1 MKVLWLDPLNT
12 NPHFVN
18 LLSLAL
24 GDAGHRVEVCS
35 VVRDGHP
42 PPPEVPWTPFMRFR
56 PPPSSLKKSALAT
69 LRALASYEFCWR
81 RAIRR
86 ARAAGVESV
95 LVTTNLTLWRADTRA
110 VRRLRRLGIAPVV
123 IVHRPYQTVFEDP
136 LGERAAR
143 YGGFYRSAARILTMT
158 AFVREWIETNYHPEP
173 APLPFPHPHFGPL
186 LDRVS
191 PDESLSRRLS
201 AWAGE
206 APVIAFLSNM
216 RPEQGLEV
224 LLAAL
229 PRLPAEF
236 GRWRLLLVSSGG
248 SPGQVEAVERRLR
261 ESGLRERVFCRFDT
275 YSPPELRAY
284 AEASTVVVTPYSQAT
299 QSGVLA
305 LASGAGRPVVATEVG
320 GLPEMVRP
328 GVNGEL
334 APSRNP
340 AALADALGRVLSRLD
355 HYREGA
361 LACRE
366 EIHSPKEAAET
377 VTEALRAAAGDLG
390 PRPGEGG
397 RPGPAPD
404 RR

>member
-1 MKVLWLDPLNT
+1 MKVLWIDPLNT

-24 GDAGHRVEVCS
+24 GDAGHEVEVCS
-35 VVRDGHP
+35 VVREGHP
-42 PPPEVPWTPFMRFR
+42 PPPGVRWSPFMRFR
-56 PPPSSLKKSALAT
+56 PPPSSLKKSALTT
-69 LRALASYEFCWR
+69 LRALASYRFCWR
-81 RAIRR
+81 RAIRK
-86 ARAAGVESV
+86 ARAAGAGSV
-95 LVTTNLTLWRADTRA
+95 LVTTNLTLWRSDTRA

-123 IVHRPYQTVFEDP
+123 IAHRPYQGVFEDP
-136 LGERAAR
+136 LGERATR
-143 YGGFYRSAARILTMT
+143 FGGFYRSAARILTMT
-158 AFVREWIETNYHPEP
+158 SFVREWIEANYHPTP
-173 APLPFPHPHFGPL
+173 APVPFPHPHFGPL

-191 PDESLSRRLS
+191 ADEALSRRLG
-201 AWAGE
+201 AWAGG

-236 GRWRLLLVSSGG
+236 ADWRLLLVSSGG
-248 SPGQVEAVERRLR
+248 SRSQVEAVERRLA
-261 ESGLRERVFCRFDT
+261 ESGFRDRVFCRFDT
-275 YSPPELRAY
+275 YSPPELKAY
-284 AEASTVVVTPYSQAT
+284 VEASSVVVTPYSQAT

-305 LASGAGRPVVATEVG
+305 LAAGAGRPVVATEVG

-334 APSRNP
+334 APSRSP
-340 AALADALGRVLSRLD
+340 AALAAALGRVLGRLD

-366 EIHSPKEAAET
+366 EIYSPGKAAAEVADALRSAAAEAA
-377 VTEALRAAAGDLG
+377 AD
-390 PRPGEGG
+390 RP
-397 RPGPAPD
+397 
-404 RR
+404 